1 MIYNVIKAPI
11 EARILVIS
19 EKNHNI
25 NNTIR
30 GKMSINKYYF

>member
-11 EARILVIS
+11 EAKILVIS
-19 EKNHNI
+19 EKNHNS

-30 GKMSINKYYF
+30 GNMSTIKYYF